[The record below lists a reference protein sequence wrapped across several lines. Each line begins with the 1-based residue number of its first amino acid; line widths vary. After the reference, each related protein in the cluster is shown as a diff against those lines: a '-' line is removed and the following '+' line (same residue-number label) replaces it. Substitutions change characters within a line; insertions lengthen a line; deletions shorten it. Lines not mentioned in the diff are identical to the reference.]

1 MMKTCESMRWKG
13 ERKKEKFMG
22 ADDGW
27 NKVVSV
33 CVAVGT
39 LAA

>member
-1 MMKTCESMRWKG
+1 MMKTCESMKG